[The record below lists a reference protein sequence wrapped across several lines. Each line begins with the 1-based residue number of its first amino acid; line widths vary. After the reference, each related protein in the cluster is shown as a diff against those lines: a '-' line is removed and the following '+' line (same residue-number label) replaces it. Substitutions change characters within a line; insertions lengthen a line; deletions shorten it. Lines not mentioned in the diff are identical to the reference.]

1 MLDRIIYKGVKGYF
15 VPENHPSVK
24 YLNNVEVT
32 DKYPELFNEFWKAY
46 PAERRSGKRDCFMLW
61 RKLPPEIMEKLPDIV
76 KSYTDYILVESSM
89 KYMKLIKNFLKDET
103 YNNYANK
110 ARQSKIIKSLAYWD
124 EAMRGVAGFSPA
136 WKNEDRALAV
146 EDIRQ
151 ISPEK
156 WNDYVWIF
164 FSGRDPVIEDQK
176 KKLGLH
182 YKTFHSMLTKELLTT
197 RVKKPVPCQYC
208 GELGGRHDPGCP
220 IITRRKLKEQKVKQE
235 YESAKDLEFD
245 LMGSFKK
252 KVGK

>member
-1 MLDRIIYKGVKGYF
+1 MLEKITVKGVKGYF
-15 VPENHPSVK
+15 VPLNHPAIK
-24 YLNNVEVT
+24 YLEDTIVGS
-32 DKYPELFNEFWKAY
+32 KYPELFDQFWKAY
-46 PAERRSGKRDCFMLW
+46 PSERRDSKQKCFFEW
-61 RKLPPEIMEKLPDIV
+61 RKLSPEDRESLPHTV
-76 KSYTDYILVESSM
+76 GAYHDYILIESEL
-89 KYMKLIKNFLKDET
+89 KYMKLTINYLKNET
-103 YNNYANK
+103 FRNYQHK
-110 ARQSKIIKSLAYWD
+110 QRQSKTLACLAYWD
-124 EAMRGVAGFSPA
+124 VTLRGVAGIAPA
-136 WKNEDRALAV
+136 WKSDDRALAV
-146 EDIRQ
+146 EDIRR
-151 ISPEK
+151 ISPDK

-182 YKTFHSMLTKELLTT
+182 YKTFHSMLTKELLNT

-245 LMGSFKK
+245 LMESFKK